1 MKRTTIL
8 LEEDLLLEIQQ
19 LAKEQQTT
27 TSQVI
32 QQAVADYVE
41 GQRRIR
47 SYPAA
52 EEDEPPAGEPS
63 ERLAEPIQPV
73 EQKPEPAAVEHKTP
87 PAEGMEMGA
96 RRFSWLA
103 LISLVVGALSALL
116 ALSEFLLAAAQ
127 LTGQAQPMEVL
138 VNYVVPGLLLGVVA
152 AAFLFIASQSRRS
165 HPT

>member
-8 LEEDLLLEIQQ
+8 LEEDLLLEVQQ

-41 GQRRIR
+41 GQRGIR

-52 EEDEPPAGEPS
+52 EEEPPAGEPS
-63 ERLAEPIQPV
+63 ERLGEPIQPV
-73 EQKPEPAAVEHKTP
+73 EQKPEPTAAERQP
-87 PAEGMEMGA
+87 LPAEGMEMGT

-116 ALSEFLLAAAQ
+116 ALIAFLLAAVQ

-165 HPT
+165 RPT

>member
-8 LEEDLLLEIQQ
+8 LEEDLLLEVQQ

-52 EEDEPPAGEPS
+52 AEEPPAGEPS
-63 ERLAEPIQPV
+63 EPLAQPIQPV
-73 EQKPEPAAVEHKTP
+73 EQEPEPAAAERQP
-87 PAEGMEMGA
+87 LPAEGMEMGT

-103 LISLVVGALSALL
+103 LISLVVGALSAMF
-116 ALSEFLLAAAQ
+116 ALIEFLLAAAQ

-165 HPT
+165 RPT

>member
-8 LEEDLLLEIQQ
+8 LEEDLLLEVQQ

-32 QQAVADYVE
+32 QQAVADYVD

-47 SYPAA
+47 SHPAA
-52 EEDEPPAGEPS
+52 EEPPAGEPS
-63 ERLAEPIQPV
+63 ERPAEPIQPV
-73 EQKPEPAAVEHKTP
+73 VQKPQPVAAEHQP
-87 PAEGMEMGA
+87 LPAEGMEMGT
-96 RRFSWLA
+96 RRLSWLA
-103 LISLVVGALSALL
+103 LISLIVGALSALF
-116 ALSEFLLAAAQ
+116 ALIEFLLAAAQ

-165 HPT
+165 RPT